1 MHHWQPKDRHHGIT
15 DELLHRTAV
24 ALDDRL
30 HPLEIA
36 PQQCAQRLRIDRLAQ
51 RRRPRHIT
59 EEHRHD
65 FPLRTRPLV
74 TNERRTARVA
84 ELRGVRILA
93 ATRTATQ
100 HKPRLGPSASRTKI
114 SWERP
119 ALEIPEE
126 GADSP

>member
-1 MHHWQPKDRHHGIT
+1 MHDWHPKDRHHCIT
-15 DELLHRTAV
+15 NELLHRTAV

-30 HPLEIA
+30 HSLEIA
-36 PQQCAQRLRIDRLAQ
+36 PQQCAQRLRIERLPQ
-51 RRRPRHIT
+51 RRRSRHIT
-59 EEHRHD
+59 KEHRHD

-100 HKPRLGPSASRTKI
+100 HKPRLGRSTSRHQI
-114 SWERP
+114 SQELP
-119 ALEIPEE
+119 ALEIAGE
-126 GADSP
+126 GGLWL